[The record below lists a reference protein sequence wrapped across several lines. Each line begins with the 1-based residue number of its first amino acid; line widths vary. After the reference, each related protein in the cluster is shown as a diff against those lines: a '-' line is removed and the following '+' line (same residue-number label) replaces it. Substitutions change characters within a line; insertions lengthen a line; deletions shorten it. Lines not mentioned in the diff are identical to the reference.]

1 MFPIKR
7 LYDLQ
12 ELDWK
17 IGEGEESLADV
28 RARLADESAL
38 VSSRKLLQS
47 LESKLDELTPHR
59 RQSEHAVE
67 QLDNRIQTAEQR
79 LYGGTVTNPRE
90 LSAYEQERSGLLK
103 QRSVEEEK
111 LLAVMVETEELQSA
125 RDGARQELVKLETD
139 RTVEKA
145 DLLKMEL
152 ELVGELGEL
161 RRVREETAPQI
172 PVSGLSMYESLR
184 KTRDG
189 YAGGK
194 GGQELVPGL
203 PPGSPDKGASA
214 SQDVRE
220 YRPVQQL
227 PAYSVRGLRSMRT
240 RHRKGAQMPTWG
252 RRKSASQLGAP
263 ICREVSASGRTDPCV
278 R

>member
-7 LYDLQ
+7 LHDLQ

-17 IGEGEESLADV
+17 IGEHEKYLADV

-47 LESKLDELTPHR
+47 LESKLDELTPRR

-90 LSAYEQERSGLLK
+90 LSAYEQERTVLTK
-103 QRSVEEEK
+103 QRSVEEER
-111 LLAVMVETEELQSA
+111 LLGVMVETEELQSA
-125 RDGARQELVKLETD
+125 RDRARQELGQLEAD

-145 DLLKMEL
+145 DLLQMERD
-152 ELVGELGEL
+152 LVGELGEL
-161 RRVREETAPQI
+161 RQVREETTPQI
-172 PVSGLSMYESLR
+172 PASGLSVYESLR

-189 YAGGK
+189 YAVARVVRSLCQGCRLALPTR
-194 GGQELVPGL
+194 ELQR
-203 PPGSPDKGASA
+203 ART
-214 SQDVRE
+214 SQNI
-220 YRPVQQL
+220 VQCSSCQRIL
-227 PAYSVRGLRSMRT
+227 YV
-240 RHRKGAQMPTWG
+240 
-252 RRKSASQLGAP
+252 
-263 ICREVSASGRTDPCV
+263 V
-278 R
+278 

>member
-7 LYDLQ
+7 LHDLQ

-17 IGEGEESLADV
+17 IGERGKSLADV

-38 VSSRKLLQS
+38 VSARNLLQS

-90 LSAYEQERSGLLK
+90 LTAYEQERTVLLR

-111 LLAVMVETEELQSA
+111 LLGVMMEAEELQSA
-125 RDGARQELVKLETD
+125 RDGARQELVKFEAD

-145 DLLKMEL
+145 DLLQTEQDL
-152 ELVGELGEL
+152 IGELDEL
-161 RRVREETAPQI
+161 RRAREETTPQI
-172 PVSGLSMYESLR
+172 PASGLSVYESLR

-189 YAGGK
+189 YAVARVVRSLCQGCRLALPTR
-194 GGQELVPGL
+194 ELQRAKTPQGI
-203 PPGSPDKGASA
+203 
-214 SQDVRE
+214 
-220 YRPVQQL
+220 VQCSSCQRIL
-227 PAYSVRGLRSMRT
+227 YV
-240 RHRKGAQMPTWG
+240 
-252 RRKSASQLGAP
+252 
-263 ICREVSASGRTDPCV
+263 V
-278 R
+278 